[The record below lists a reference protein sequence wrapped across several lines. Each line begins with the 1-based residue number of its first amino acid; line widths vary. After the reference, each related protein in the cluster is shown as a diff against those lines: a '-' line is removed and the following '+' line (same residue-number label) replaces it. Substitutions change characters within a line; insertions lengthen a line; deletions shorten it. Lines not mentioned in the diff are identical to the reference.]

1 MSAEGSSAKDHPGG
15 TPNSRPKAKRSAV
28 GSGARVRC
36 EPRNGGPSVTHR
48 SITHHDSQP
57 GFAEPDPALTSEPMP
72 IASTMVQMDH
82 SMEFSQIPPSPP
94 LTATSSMSRAGSFV
108 PRVFDCLT
116 QDRWG
121 SRTFFVACQGSGA
134 IEYYIKVRK
143 ALQIRDNRLT
153 VGKWWDAG

>member
-1 MSAEGSSAKDHPGG
+1 MSTDGSSAKDHPGG
-15 TPNSRPKAKRSAV
+15 TANSRLKAKRSTV

-36 EPRNGGPSVTHR
+36 EPRNGGPSVIHR
-48 SITHHDSQP
+48 STTDHDSQP
-57 GFAEPDPALTSEPMP
+57 GFAVPDPALTSEPMP
-72 IASTMVQMDH
+72 IASTPMQMDH

-143 ALQIRDNRLT
+143 PLQIHRNKLMI
-153 VGKWWDAG
+153 GKWWNAG